1 MLLDCNFL
9 EQFDIRYGACSVLYI
24 PSKCFSFV
32 LFDLNVL
39 HCSES
44 NNICDSVVIL
54 FDLTHRLERSS
65 TVELMPPVSIY
76 HTENLVILSTW

>member
-9 EQFDIRYGACSVLYI
+9 EQFDIRYSACSVLYH
-24 PSKCFSFV
+24 PSVFFFV

-65 TVELMPPVSIY
+65 TVELMPSVSIY